1 MMGFRL
7 FFKIIKS
14 NIVAVVAYLTI
25 LILSGLIF
33 GLSTDNNETEFKLKA
48 PIFYYKATEETLNN
62 LPNEEKEIFTYLV
75 ENDLLVFETNDPISK
90 SLYEY
95 SLNFLEHKDVEPE
108 NIVEANYTQI
118 IHGALILPNNLS
130 TLEKGDA
137 KYIFHTYFKELAYAE
152 PVKAALNKYINTYY
166 NVKETYEL
174 EGINYSEIELGQK
187 ISNSLKKETII
198 TFENPEDIEL
208 IILGR
213 FYSFTT
219 YIISAIIILIVGIV
233 IYEIKRSEIIRRI
246 AISPYS
252 MPKLI
257 IGLIFGALVLSFL
270 LVLLVYVLALISY
283 TNKAL
288 TIDGFYFTLNLWL
301 YTLPLTTLSMFLG
314 LIITNI
320 ELVSI
325 ISTVFAL
332 AQAFFSGA
340 FVPTSFLPQ
349 SIINLGKITP
359 ASYTI
364 VINDLIVE
372 KPSNASGEILLNI
385 LYIAIYFVVCL
396 TISIIAS
403 KKITKKES

>member
-1 MMGFRL
+1 MGFKL

-14 NIVAVVAYLTI
+14 NIVSLVAYLTI

-33 GLSTDNNETEFKLKA
+33 GLSTDNNDTEFKLKA
-48 PIFYYKATEETLNN
+48 PIYYYKATEETLNN
-62 LPNEEKEIFTYLV
+62 LPNDEKERFAYLV
-75 ENDLLVFETNDPISK
+75 ENDLLVFETDDPISK
-90 SLYEY
+90 SLYDY
-95 SLNFLEHKDVEPE
+95 SLNFLEHKDVEPK

-137 KYIFHTYFKELAYAE
+137 KYIFHTYFKDLAYAE

-166 NVKETYEL
+166 NVKETYKL
-174 EGINYSEIELGQK
+174 EGITYSEVELGQK

-233 IYEIKRSEIIRRI
+233 IYEIKRSEILRRI
-246 AISPYS
+246 ATSPYS
-252 MPKLI
+252 MAKLI

-283 TNKAL
+283 TNKAK
-288 TIDGFYFTLNLWL
+288 TIDGLYFTLNLWL

-332 AQAFFSGA
+332 AQGFFAGA
-340 FVPTSFLPQ
+340 FVPTSFLPK

-372 KPSNASGEILLNI
+372 KSSSASGEILLNV
-385 LYIAIYFVVCL
+385 LYIMIYFVVCL

-403 KKITKKES
+403 KKIIKKES